1 MEAAAAR
8 LGVQLIKQYPAKEQA
23 ELKVKVQI
31 PGSWFGGSLTPEEK
45 RELYWAQANDSSEA
59 HKFPRSGGRREQTCA
74 AIHFLCESDVVDNAA
89 HGGFWMPLLDWNRY
103 RHDTYKDSRDAELPF
118 IRTVAAAAD
127 AQSAAAPAAADT
139 KALIYSE
146 YDLVEKGFHV
156 QKSRRRREEG
166 QVRVLPLQELVGQ
179 VQKPA
184 AHLQGRPKQELAA
197 PADRAQA

>member
-31 PGSWFGGSLTPEEK
+31 SGSWFGGSLTPEEK

-89 HGGFWMPLLDWNRY
+89 HGGFWLHSSSSAILYVKVKRSCSRHLWARTDWSVPQYIAGVFSSSEAGLPVFGSLRQG
-103 RHDTYKDSRDAELPF
+103 RDWVGTGSGLG
-118 IRTVAAAAD
+118 R
-127 AQSAAAPAAADT
+127 
-139 KALIYSE
+139 
-146 YDLVEKGFHV
+146 G
-156 QKSRRRREEG
+156 SRRGLRDWDWGPDER
-166 QVRVLPLQELVGQ
+166 
-179 VQKPA
+179 
-184 AHLQGRPKQELAA
+184 
-197 PADRAQA
+197 

>member
-74 AIHFLCESDVVDNAA
+74 AIHFHA
-89 HGGFWMPLLDWNRY
+89 
-103 RHDTYKDSRDAELPF
+103 
-118 IRTVAAAAD
+118 
-127 AQSAAAPAAADT
+127 
-139 KALIYSE
+139 
-146 YDLVEKGFHV
+146 
-156 QKSRRRREEG
+156 
-166 QVRVLPLQELVGQ
+166 
-179 VQKPA
+179 
-184 AHLQGRPKQELAA
+184 
-197 PADRAQA
+197 AQAVVTEGAHP